1 MNKLAIAIALTLA
14 ASAARADIIPVC
26 PKPKPHVKHTVPV
39 QSCIVKPALPV
50 IVEPLEEISMHV
62 YYKYVIITEP
72 TPCVLEN
79 AQPHHSWPVTTWVPD
94 FVDSITSSGG
104 PRFMQAP
111 EIDPGSTGSALTLLA
126 GGIAI
131 LVSRRK

>member
-26 PKPKPHVKHTVPV
+26 PKPKPHAKHAVVPV

-50 IVEPLEEISMHV
+50 IAEPLDEIDMHV
-62 YYKYVIITEP
+62 YYKYIIQTESV
-72 TPCVLEN
+72 PCVLEN
-79 AQPHHSWPVTTWVPD
+79 AQPQHPWPVTTWIPY
-94 FVDSITSSGG
+94 G
-104 PRFMQAP
+104 PVNSRPSFIHAP
-111 EIDPGSTGSALTLLA
+111 EIDPNSAGSALTLLA